1 MPPNLEWTRVE
12 TQWRETTYKAKVDRR
27 KDYYWRIRACNEV
40 GMTEPSMPA
49 SLRKA
54 EGVDLCLPLPILYL
68 DIKNLSIVFL
78 VTLDDDVNVRS
89 RRRSWSRDVTPSSR
103 SVPSHLRV
111 APVFIGKPATTQYG
125 VEGRTCRI
133 VASVRAYPEPT
144 VVWSRGGSVLSAGE
158 KYNMSISA
166 SGV

>member
-1 MPPNLEWTRVE
+1 M
-12 TQWRETTYKAKVDRR
+12 
-27 KDYYWRIRACNEV
+27 
-40 GMTEPSMPA
+40 
-49 SLRKA
+49 
-54 EGVDLCLPLPILYL
+54 
-68 DIKNLSIVFL
+68 FL

-103 SVPSHLRV
+103 SVPGHLRV
-111 APVFIGKPATTQYG
+111 APVFIGKPDTTQYG